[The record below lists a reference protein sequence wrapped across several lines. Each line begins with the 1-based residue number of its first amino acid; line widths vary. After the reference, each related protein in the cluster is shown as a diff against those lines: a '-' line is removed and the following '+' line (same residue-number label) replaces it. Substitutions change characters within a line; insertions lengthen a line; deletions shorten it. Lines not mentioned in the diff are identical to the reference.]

1 MPDNES
7 VLPPEGGTT
16 NVSQLTILL
25 IGDVVGHP
33 GRDAVRALL
42 PSLGEEYRLDFVIA
56 NAENAARGFGVSRS
70 TAKDLWSAGV
80 HVLTA
85 GNHFW
90 DQQDAADLLSHE
102 AHLLRPANCPPE
114 VAGRGSGVF
123 TTKKGAK
130 VGVLH
135 LLGVTFMQPY
145 PCPFRT
151 AEAELERLC
160 PETNVVIVDFHA
172 EATSEKVAMGW
183 FLDGRVSAVLGT
195 HTHVQTADEQI
206 LPGDTAY
213 LTDCG
218 MTGAMNSVLGMNK
231 DIILERFLTKLPL
244 RHQVAEGKAILCG
257 AVVTVDEAT
266 GKAVS
271 IQRLQKQTSNAQ
283 DPSASR
289 RSEGA
294 VHHGASNSNFERRT

>member
-1 MPDNES
+1 M
-7 VLPPEGGTT
+7 V
-16 NVSQLTILL
+16 
-25 IGDVVGHP
+25 GDVVGRP

-42 PSLGEEYRLDFVIA
+42 PSLCEEYRLDFVIA
-56 NAENAARGFGVSRS
+56 NAENSAGGFGISRS

-90 DQQDAADLLSHE
+90 DQKDAADLLSHE
-102 AHLLRPANCPPE
+102 SHLLRPANCPPE

-151 AEAELERLC
+151 AEAELERLR
-160 PETNVVIVDFHA
+160 PETNVIIVDFHA

-195 HTHVQTADEQI
+195 HTHVQTADERI
-206 LPGDTAY
+206 LPGGTAY

-218 MTGAMNSVLGMNK
+218 MTGPMNSVLGMNK

-244 RHQVAEGKAILCG
+244 RHQVAEGESILCG
-257 AVVTVDEAT
+257 AVVTVDEET
-266 GKAVS
+266 GKAVG
-271 IQRLQKQTSNAQ
+271 IQRIQKQTSNAQ
-283 DPSASR
+283 DKSAS
-289 RSEGA
+289 
-294 VHHGASNSNFERRT
+294 